1 MESLVARLLTGIGVL
16 EIDAELNGP
25 VRSPKL
31 SVRSNLDRVI
41 ADRLRAVAGEQV
53 LAAEARVRTQVDRLV
68 EEKTAPIKTR
78 IADLRAETDR
88 RLADA
93 RAKLDTQKQK
103 LDAQVKTLTGGLVG
117 LPKLP
122 GN

>member
-1 MESLVARLLTGIGVL
+1 
-16 EIDAELNGP
+16 
-25 VRSPKL
+25 
-31 SVRSNLDRVI
+31 
-41 ADRLRAVAGEQV
+41 LRAVAGEQV